1 MILSLVQNVA
11 LLVALTVGLQVLAQ
25 TLEGHQ
31 SLYRLTAGVLFGAVG
46 VVGMMVP
53 VEFMPGVIYD
63 GRSIVLALAG
73 LFGGPAAGALA
84 AVMCVVYRLHLG
96 GTGVL
101 VGVAVIL
108 EAASLGVALFFIRR
122 WDRRWTSP
130 LRLWAFGMLV
140 HLGMLALQ
148 LGLPGGVGWK
158 VLRRVGPGV
167 LILFPLGFVVIAQVF
182 LEGERRRRAQ
192 AAVHHKDALLREM
205 GSIAKVGGWEFDPV
219 TGTGTW
225 TDEVAR
231 IHDLSPSQEPSLA
244 LGLRYYHGWSRE
256 KIEQAIKEAV
266 EQGRSYDLELEM
278 VTGEGNHKWV
288 RTIGR
293 PVTENGMVVRVRGTI
308 QDITDRKRAEEE
320 LQRERD
326 LLARIME
333 TSPVGVIV
341 LNRDGRITRANLR
354 AEKVLGLSREQ
365 ITQRTHN
372 APDWR
377 ITDCEGNPF
386 PERGLPFRRVMDTGA
401 PVFDVLHAVEWPDG
415 RRVLLSVNAAPILN
429 ENGEV
434 ESVVATV
441 EDITER
447 TQSEAE
453 LVRLQ
458 LAIEQAAEV
467 IIITGA
473 DGAIQYVNPAFERVT
488 GYTREEALGETP
500 RILKRGGQDE
510 AFYRELW
517 GTISSG
523 RTWQGRMVNRR
534 KDGSLFTEEAAIS
547 PVHDE
552 GGRIVNY
559 VGVKRDIT
567 EELELEQQYR
577 QAQKME
583 AVGRL
588 AGGVAHDFNNMLSVI
603 LGRVELALVKL
614 AASDPLY
621 ESLFEVRHAAE
632 RSARLTRQLLAFA
645 RRQAVEPRVLDL
657 NETVEGT
664 LKLLRRLM
672 GEDIDL
678 A

>member
-11 LLVALTVGLQVLAQ
+11 LLVALAVGLQVLAQ
-25 TLEGHQ
+25 RLEKHAA
-31 SLYRLTAGVLFGAVG
+31 LYSLTAGVLFGAVG
-46 VVGMMVP
+46 VVGMMMP

-84 AVMCVVYRLHLG
+84 AVTCAAYRLHLG
-96 GTGVL
+96 GVGVV
-101 VGVAVIL
+101 VGVAVIV
-108 EAASLGVALFFIRR
+108 EAASLGIGLFYLRR
-122 WDRRWTSP
+122 GDRRWESP
-130 LRLWAFGMLV
+130 LWLWAFGVLV

-148 LGLPGGVGWK
+148 LGLPGGAGWE

-167 LILFPLGFVVIAQVF
+167 LILFPLGFVVIAQVL

-192 AAVHHKDALLREM
+192 AAAHHKDVLLREM
-205 GSIAKVGGWEFDPV
+205 GSIAKVGGWEFDPA

-231 IHDLSPSQEPSLA
+231 IHDLSPSQEPSVA
-244 LGLRYYHGWSRE
+244 LGMRYYRGWSRE
-256 KIEQAIKEAV
+256 KIEQAFKEAV
-266 EQGRSYDLELEM
+266 EQGRPYDLELEM

-293 PVTENGMVVRVRGTI
+293 PVTENGRVVRVRGTI
-308 QDITDRKRAEEE
+308 QDITDRKTTEAE

-333 TSPVGVIV
+333 TSPVGVTV
-341 LNRDGRITRANLR
+341 LDRDGRITRANLR

-365 ITQRTHN
+365 ITRRTYN

-386 PERGLPFRRVMDTGA
+386 PERELPFRRVMDTGA
-401 PVFDVLHAVEWPDG
+401 PVFDVSYAIEWSDG
-415 RRVLLSVNAAPILN
+415 RRVLLSVNAAPILS

-434 ESVVATV
+434 ERIVATV

-447 TQSEAE
+447 TRSEAE
-453 LVRLQ
+453 LKRLQ

-488 GYTREEALGETP
+488 GYTREEALGRTP
-500 RILKRGGQDE
+500 RILKSGEQDE

-534 KDGSLFTEEAAIS
+534 RDGSLFTEEAAIS
-547 PVHDE
+547 PVHDA

-603 LGRVELALVKL
+603 LGRVELVLVKL

-621 ESLFEVRHAAE
+621 DNLLEVRHAAE
-632 RSARLTRQLLAFA
+632 RSAQLTRQLLAFA
-645 RRQAVEPRVLDL
+645 RRQTVEPRVLDL
-657 NETVEGT
+657 NETV
-664 LKLLRRLM
+664 
-672 GEDIDL
+672 
-678 A
+678 